1 MPSLPSEG
9 AVKSGG
15 EFPFALPDRDLRR
28 EGLLVAEG
36 RLLVERVLERYQ
48 RDGAP
53 REWGPIALYC
63 IPSAE
68 EEARRLVSGKGF
80 TFNDCPIIVLS
91 EQELSTATGYP
102 FHRGMLLLAR
112 RPPIASFETERALP
126 PRAQRLVYL
135 PHTIDAENLGT
146 IARTAAALGWDGLLL
161 GPSGADPLGRRALRC
176 SMGATLG
183 MPLWYVSEPSR
194 LSFLSQTD
202 WSIIGASL
210 EEGALLPSDLQGL
223 PRLILVLGNERHGLP
238 PETRALCQW
247 VVAIPQKRTLLEG
260 IDSLNVAAAAAILLW
275 EGIKKG

>member
-1 MPSLPSEG
+1 MPSSPYEG
-9 AVKSGG
+9 IARPGG
-15 EFPFALPDRDLRR
+15 EQPFSLPDRDLRR

-48 RDGAP
+48 RDRAP

-68 EEARRLVSGKGF
+68 EEARRLVSGKGIPPQA
-80 TFNDCPIIVLS
+80 CPIIVLS

-112 RPPIASFETERALP
+112 RPAIASLETERDLP
-126 PRAQRLVYL
+126 PQAQRLVYL

-146 IARTAAALGWDGLLL
+146 ITRTAAALGWDGLLL

-176 SMGATLG
+176 SMGATLVL
-183 MPLWYVSEPSR
+183 PIWYVSEPSR
-194 LSFLSQTD
+194 LSFFSQAD

-210 EEGALLPSDLQGL
+210 EESALLPSDLQGL

-238 PETRALCQW
+238 PDIRSLCQG

-275 EGIKKG
+275 EGIKKE